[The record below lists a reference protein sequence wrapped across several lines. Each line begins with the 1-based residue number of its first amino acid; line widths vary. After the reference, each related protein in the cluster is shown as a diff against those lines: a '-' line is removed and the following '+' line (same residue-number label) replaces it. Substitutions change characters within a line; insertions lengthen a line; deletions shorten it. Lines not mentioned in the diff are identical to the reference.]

1 MQTIANVTINSTTSK
16 VNQTKKTKNSIDV
29 KASAIPNNYTESY
42 TFLKIYLFFFCL
54 WMNLAKTG
62 FYVFLL
68 FTCFKTK
75 TICILGRRTVRIN
88 LNELL
93 TCSNT
98 CNKILLLGCTTKK
111 WDWFYKA
118 CFKNQCPVHLL
129 IYSNRYIF
137 VNSRWKI

>member
-1 MQTIANVTINSTTSK
+1 MQAIAKVTINSTTSK
-16 VNQTKKTKNSIDV
+16 VNQTKNPNSIDV
-29 KASAIPNNYTESY
+29 KASAIPNNYRELN
-42 TFLKIYLFFFCL
+42 FFKIYLFFFCL
-54 WMNLAKTG
+54 WMNLATTG

-75 TICILGRRTVRIN
+75 TICILGRHTVRIN

-111 WDWFYKA
+111 WDWCYNA
-118 CFKNQCPVHLL
+118 CFKNQCTVHLL
-129 IYSNRYIF
+129 INSNRYIF